1 MIMADVWK
9 IVFLILGTQAVMVS
23 YWLLAAALFPL
34 ALRRSR
40 VAYDE
45 RSGRLTVVGA
55 VTAIPTMLLG
65 ATLLQQGPHP
75 LLKLLGAI
83 LVGTPVALGLA
94 GSAGLCDRIGAGLP
108 GDADARFPW
117 RRVLRGGVVL
127 SFAFVLP
134 VIGWFVLLP
143 WTLLTGVGASLGALR
158 RRRAVFS
165 TEAIPAA
172 AASVASRTGTT
183 PAPQA

>member
-23 YWLLAAALFPL
+23 YWLLAAALFPR

-40 VAYDE
+40 TAYDE
-45 RSGRLTVVGA
+45 RSGRLTIAGVLATV
-55 VTAIPTMLLG
+55 PMLLLG
-65 ATLLQQGPHP
+65 AGLLQQGPHP
-75 LLKLLGAI
+75 LLKLIGAI
-83 LVGTPVALGLA
+83 LVSTPVALGLA

-108 GDADARFPW
+108 GDADDRLPW
-117 RRVLRGGVVL
+117 RRVMRGGVVL

-143 WTLLTGVGASLGALR
+143 WTLVSGVGASLGALR
-158 RRRAVFS
+158 RERVPMRRDV
-165 TEAIPAA
+165 P
-172 AASVASRTGTT
+172 ASVDSVSPSQVEAVR
-183 PAPQA
+183 

>member
-23 YWLLAAALFPL
+23 YWLLAAALFPD

-40 VAYDE
+40 TAYDQ
-45 RSGRLTVVGA
+45 RSGRVTVAGLVAAVPTLLVGA
-55 VTAIPTMLLG
+55 GLL
-65 ATLLQQGPHP
+65 QGPHP
-75 LLKLLGAI
+75 FLKLIGGVMVSA
-83 LVGTPVALGLA
+83 PVALGLV

-108 GDADARFPW
+108 GDADARLPW
-117 RRVLRGGVVL
+117 RRVLRGGIVL

-143 WTLLTGVGASLGALR
+143 WTLVSGVGASLGSLR
-158 RRRAVFS
+158 RRRV
-165 TEAIPAA
+165 T
-172 AASVASRTGTT
+172 ASQERPITVEVEPIR
-183 PAPQA
+183 

>member
-9 IVFLILGTQAVMVS
+9 IVFLVLGTQAVMVS
-23 YWLLAAALFPL
+23 CWLLAAALFPRAL
-34 ALRRSR
+34 AQSRR
-40 VAYDE
+40 VYDV
-45 RSGRLTVVGA
+45 RGGRATFVGLVTVV
-55 VTAIPTMLLG
+55 PTLLFG
-65 ATLLQQGPHP
+65 VALLQQGPHP

-83 LVGTPVALGLA
+83 LVSAPVAFGLA

-108 GDADARFPW
+108 VDSDGRQPW

-143 WTLLTGVGASLGALR
+143 WTLVSGVGASMSALGEAR
-158 RRRAVFS
+158 RERRAHRVPRAVPVDS
-165 TEAIPAA
+165 GSHARVEP
-172 AASVASRTGTT
+172 VG
-183 PAPQA
+183 

>member
-23 YWLLAAALFPL
+23 YWLLAAALFPE

-40 VAYDE
+40 AAYDQ
-45 RSGRLTVVGA
+45 RSGRVTLTGLATAVPALLVGA
-55 VTAIPTMLLG
+55 GLL
-65 ATLLQQGPHP
+65 QGPHP
-75 LLKLLGAI
+75 LLKLIGGVMVSA
-83 LVGTPVALGLA
+83 PVALGLM

-108 GDADARFPW
+108 GDTDARQPW
-117 RRVLRGGVVL
+117 RRVLRGGIVL

-143 WTLLTGVGASLGALR
+143 WTLVSGVGASLGSLR
-158 RRRAVFS
+158 RRRA
-165 TEAIPAA
+165 TAPRETRAA
-172 AASVASRTGTT
+172 VEVEPIR
-183 PAPQA
+183 